1 MERLTSNKNVS
12 DMSMIELAHNSCY
25 ADDERNARYRD
36 YEMDMDARDFARNL
50 MVTLTKD
57 ELPISDT
64 EFDVEILDDLAIDPF
79 SDVRGLIALFYR
91 NLWAMANLRE
101 TLKKYEDLEERL
113 NKVYGDCDG
122 LLESMIELLEE
133 HSGVDIPDDTVKA
146 LLLTNKAVDFYK
158 ECEDLDVQDRLIKLP
173 CKVGDDVWF
182 VPSQTCYKLNILN
195 GHGEANKVYHQKVAR
210 ITFDENGWYMVCD
223 KDLEYAIVNTLIGKM
238 FNETWFL
245 TQSEAEAK
253 LKELR
258 GGDND

>member
-1 MERLTSNKNVS
+1 MERLTSNKKVS

-25 ADDERNARYRD
+25 ADNERNARYRD

-146 LLLTNKAVDFYK
+146 LLFTNKAVDFYK
-158 ECEDLDVQDRLIKLP
+158 EYEDLEEQGKLIKLP
-173 CKVGDDVWF
+173 CKDVYF
-182 VPSQTCYKLNILN
+182 IVDINNLKYAMVMKKPIRELAIYEIESIDK
-195 GHGEANKVYHQKVAR
+195 
-210 ITFDENGWYMVCD
+210 ENCKYFSTEE
-223 KDLEYAIVNTLIGKM
+223 KAK
-238 FNETWFL
+238 
-245 TQSEAEAK
+245 AK

-258 GGDND
+258 GGEDV